1 MHVRRYNLPY
11 FSFNSAD
18 PSLSSEFHADATLGV
33 RQIAQ
38 IKETVDSLFFPP
50 THHFVSPSDEI
61 PSLQLPKIRKD
72 EGVEIIPISLGCLGA
87 CTFCQTR
94 LARGKLW
101 SYPID
106 EIIKRVHAVS
116 VFYEKARPL
125 GQSERDFGDLADE

>member
-1 MHVRRYNLPY
+1 MYVRGYNLPY
-11 FSFNSAD
+11 SPFDSAD

-38 IKETVDSLFFPP
+38 IKDIVDSLFSP
-50 THHFVSPSDEI
+50 THHTFPSNEI

-101 SYPID
+101 SYPVD
-106 EIIKRVHAVS
+106 EIVKRVHVVRFS
-116 VFYEKARPL
+116 KKSSSLVQNK
-125 GQSERDFGDLADE
+125 RDFGNLADE

>member
-1 MHVRRYNLPY
+1 MYVRRYTLPNSP
-11 FSFNSAD
+11 FGSAD

-33 RQIAQ
+33 RQISQ
-38 IKETVDSLFFPP
+38 IKDTVDSLFSP
-50 THHFVSPSDEI
+50 THHTFPSNEI

-101 SYPID
+101 SYPVD
-106 EIIKRVHAVS
+106 EIVKRVHAVRFS
-116 VFYEKARPL
+116 EKEYL
-125 GQSERDFGDLADE
+125 LLVQNKRDFGDLADE